1 MQLSG
6 LTQAAEVLALGP
18 RCSTQPGH
26 AQEGPHPQ
34 VDGVTGEAGYVLST
48 PSPGHVPNGEVGL
61 EESLSKCCKLA
72 GDAAFML
79 E

>member
-34 VDGVTGEAGYVLST
+34 VDGVLST